1 MDYESFKSW
10 PFQEAKKI
18 LKSKQRDSK
27 ETIVFETGY
36 GPSGLPHI
44 GTFGEVSRTNMVR
57 FCFEKLTGKKTK
69 LIAFSDDMDGLR
81 KIPDNIPNK
90 EIIENFIDYPLTSVP
105 DPFKKFASFGEHNNN
120 MLQDFLNK
128 FQLPFDFQ
136 SSTTAY
142 KSGLFNE
149 TIKKILTN
157 YQEIKNTV
165 LPTLGEDRRK
175 TYSPFFPIDK
185 DTGQILQVNIEEINL
200 DNFSVIHRRD
210 NKNIETSVLV
220 CRW

>member
-1 MDYESFKSW
+1 
-10 PFQEAKKI
+10 
-18 LKSKQRDSK
+18 
-27 ETIVFETGY
+27 
-36 GPSGLPHI
+36 
-44 GTFGEVSRTNMVR
+44 
-57 FCFEKLTGKKTK
+57 
-69 LIAFSDDMDGLR
+69 
-81 KIPDNIPNK
+81 
-90 EIIENFIDYPLTSVP
+90 
-105 DPFKKFASFGEHNNN
+105 

-175 TYSPFFPIDK
+175 TYSSKLSSNPRAIIIFFFINKATNDKTCDPFLFWYNIHGPFGFWFGVQFSTANLFSPLID
-185 DTGQILQVNIEEINL
+185 Q
-200 DNFSVIHRRD
+200 
-210 NKNIETSVLV
+210 TSV
-220 CRW
+220 